1 MLYQPFETRAY
12 WHHRNRH
19 DQSIGRMVQPVQGK
33 APANALDDYMR
44 THWIDVD
51 CMRSDDFDNHIIN
64 RAKILLSS
72 IEKAIG
78 KTISGKDS
86 EETIEAFGASLK
98 TNIQ

>member
-1 MLYQPFETRAY
+1 M
-12 WHHRNRH
+12 
-19 DQSIGRMVQPVQGK
+19 SIGCVAPSQYLSKIESKGK
-33 APANALDDYMR
+33 ASAEALDEYMG
-44 THWIDVD
+44 THWIDVE
-51 CMRSDDFDNHIIN
+51 CMRSDDFNNHIIN

-98 TNIQ
+98 IEK